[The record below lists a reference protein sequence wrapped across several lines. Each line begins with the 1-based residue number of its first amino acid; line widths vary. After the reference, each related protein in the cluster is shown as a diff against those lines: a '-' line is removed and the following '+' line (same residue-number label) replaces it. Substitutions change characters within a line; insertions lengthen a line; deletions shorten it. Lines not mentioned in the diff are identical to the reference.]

1 MTSIELKQK
10 WSGLS
15 ENPVTSGFRS
25 LRISAEC
32 ICELYLGV
40 SKEGKRCLILS
51 LPSNKHLDFK
61 GVQKENLSIEYFR
74 EKNLIVLQL
83 TDSDFNDLFDD
94 LILSLY
100 HGIKS
105 ISQVDEYSNNFIQAF
120 YRWSEFFE
128 DKKSDLLSE
137 EAIKGIMG
145 ELLVLKL
152 LITAPDKPEINF
164 LLKAWTGLYDK
175 GNDFELESKNLEV
188 KSKSPSAIDVKISS
202 EFQLEVSPGK
212 GLELFV
218 VSLLSDFTVGIHISD
233 LILEIKK
240 LVQESSGDNI
250 ILWKALSQKNITAK
264 NVSQYDRYRFNP
276 VNWISYNCADE
287 NFPKLSRSNIPEEI
301 SGLKYTL
308 RTNLLTSFIIEQSDF
323 KK

>member
-15 ENPVTSGFRS
+15 ENPVTIGFRS
-25 LRISAEC
+25 LRISADC
-32 ICELYLGV
+32 ICELYLAV
-40 SKEGKRCLILS
+40 SKAGKRCLILS

-61 GVQKENLSIEYFR
+61 GIQKENLSIEYFR

-83 TDSDFNDLFDD
+83 NDSDFNDLFDD

-105 ISQVDEYSNNFIQAF
+105 ISQVDEYSNHFIQSF

-128 DKKSDLLSE
+128 DKKSDMLSE

-152 LITAPDKPEINF
+152 LITAPDKPEINS

-188 KSKSPSAIDVKISS
+188 KAKSPSGIDVRISS

-218 VSLLSDFTVGIHISD
+218 VSLSSDFTVGIHIGN

-240 LVQESSGDNI
+240 LVQESSGDNT

-264 NVSQYDRYRFNP
+264 NVSQYDRYRFKP

-301 SGLKYTL
+301 IGLKYML

-323 KK
+323 

>member
-15 ENPVTSGFRS
+15 ENPVTIGFRS
-25 LRISAEC
+25 LRISADC
-32 ICELYLGV
+32 ICELYLAV

-61 GVQKENLSIEYFR
+61 GIQKENLSIEYFS
-74 EKNLIVLQL
+74 EKKLIVLQL
-83 TDSDFNDLFDD
+83 NDSDYNDLFDD

-100 HGIKS
+100 NGIKS
-105 ISQVDEYSNNFIQAF
+105 ISEVDEYSNHFIQAF

-128 DKKSDLLSE
+128 DKQSDILSE
-137 EAIKGIMG
+137 DSIKGIMG
-145 ELLVLKL
+145 ELLILKL

-164 LLKAWTGLYDK
+164 LLKAWTGPYDK
-175 GNDFELESKNLEV
+175 GNDFEFEDKNIEV
-188 KSKSPSAIDVKISS
+188 KAKSPSGIDISISS
-202 EFQLEVSPGK
+202 EFQLEVSLGK

-218 VSLLSDFTVGIHISD
+218 VSLLSDFTVGIHIKD
-233 LILEIKK
+233 LILDIKK
-240 LVQESSGDNI
+240 IVQEYSGDSS

-264 NVSQYDRYRFNP
+264 NVSEYDRYRFKP
-276 VNWISYNCADE
+276 INWISFNCADE
-287 NFPKLSRSNIPEEI
+287 KFPKLSRSNIPVEI

-308 RTNLLTSFIIEQSDF
+308 RTNLLSSFIIEQNDF
-323 KK
+323 

>member
-15 ENPVTSGFRS
+15 ENPVTSEFRS
-25 LRISAEC
+25 LRISADC

-40 SKEGKRCLILS
+40 SKLGKRCLVLA
-51 LPSNKHLDFK
+51 LPANKRLDFK
-61 GVQKENLSIEYFR
+61 GIQKENLSIEYFR
-74 EKNLIVLQL
+74 DNNLLILQL
-83 TDSDFNDLFDD
+83 TDNDFNDLFDD

-100 HGIKS
+100 HGIKT
-105 ISQVDEYSNNFIQAF
+105 ISNVDEYSSNFIQAF

-128 DKKSDLLSE
+128 DKKSDLHSE
-137 EAIKGIMG
+137 DDIKGIIG

-152 LITAPDKPEINF
+152 LITEPDKPEINF

-175 GNDFELESKNLEV
+175 GNDFELELKNIEV
-188 KSKSPSAIDVKISS
+188 KTKSLSGIDVKISS

-218 VSLLSDFTVGIHISD
+218 VSLLSDFIVGIHIRD
-233 LILEIKK
+233 LILEITKI
-240 LVQESSGDNI
+240 VQEYYGDNA

-264 NVSQYDRYRFNP
+264 NASLYDRYRFKP

-287 NFPKLSRSNIPEEI
+287 NFPKLCRSNIPEET

-308 RTNLLTSFIIEQSDF
+308 RTNLLSSFIIEQSDF
-323 KK
+323 

>member
-25 LRISAEC
+25 LRISADC
-32 ICELYLGV
+32 ICELYLAV
-40 SKEGKRCLILS
+40 SKEGRRCLILS

-61 GVQKENLSIEYFR
+61 GIQKENLSIEYFR

-83 TDSDFNDLFDD
+83 NDSDFNDLFDD

-105 ISQVDEYSNNFIQAF
+105 ISQVDEYSNYFIQAF

-128 DKKSDLLSE
+128 DKKSDMLSE

-152 LITAPDKPEINF
+152 LITAPDKHEINF

-188 KSKSPSAIDVKISS
+188 KAKSPSGIDVRISS

-218 VSLLSDFTVGIHISD
+218 VSLLSDFTVGIHIGD

-240 LVQESSGDNI
+240 LVQESSGDNT

-264 NVSQYDRYRFNP
+264 NVSQYDRYRFKP
-276 VNWISYNCADE
+276 VNWISYNCAAE
-287 NFPKLSRSNIPEEI
+287 NFPKLSRSSIPEEI
-301 SGLKYTL
+301 SSLKYIL

-323 KK
+323 

>member
-25 LRISAEC
+25 LRISADC

-40 SKEGKRCLILS
+40 SKEGKRCLLLA
-51 LPSNKHLDFK
+51 LPDNKHLDFK
-61 GVQKENLSIEYFR
+61 GIQKENLSIEYFR
-74 EKNLIVLQL
+74 KKNLIVLQL

-105 ISQVDEYSNNFIQAF
+105 ISQVDEYSNHFIQAF

-137 EAIKGIMG
+137 EAIKGIIG

-175 GNDFELESKNLEV
+175 GNDFELDSKNLEV
-188 KSKSPSAIDVKISS
+188 KSKSPSGIDVKISS
-202 EFQLEVSPGK
+202 EFQLEVSLGK

-218 VSLLSDFTVGIHISD
+218 VSLLSDFTVGIHIRD

-240 LVQESSGDNI
+240 LVQESSGDNSV
-250 ILWKALSQKNITAK
+250 LWKALSQKNITAK
-264 NVSQYDRYRFNP
+264 NVSQYDRYRFKP
-276 VNWISYNCADE
+276 VNWISYNCADK

-308 RTNLLTSFIIEQSDF
+308 RTNLLTSFIIEQRDF
-323 KK
+323 

>member
-10 WSGLS
+10 WPGLS
-15 ENPVTSGFRS
+15 ENAVIGGFRS
-25 LRISAEC
+25 LRISADC

-40 SKEGKRCLILS
+40 SKEVKRCLILS
-51 LPSNKHLDFK
+51 LPSNKHLDFN
-61 GVQKENLSIEYFR
+61 GIQKENLSIEYFR

-105 ISQVDEYSNNFIQAF
+105 ISQVDEYSNHFIQTF

-128 DKKSDLLSE
+128 DRQSDLLSE
-137 EAIKGIMG
+137 DSIKGIMG

-152 LITAPDKPEINF
+152 LITAPDRPEINF

-188 KSKSPSAIDVKISS
+188 KSKSPSGIDVKISS

-218 VSLLSDFTVGIHISD
+218 VSLLSDFTVGSHIGD
-233 LILEIKK
+233 LIWEIKK
-240 LVQESSGDNI
+240 LVQESSGDNT

-264 NVSQYDRYRFNP
+264 NVSQYDRYRFKP

-301 SGLKYTL
+301 SGLKYAL
-308 RTNLLTSFIIEQSDF
+308 RTNLLTSFIIEQRNF
-323 KK
+323 

>member
-15 ENPVTSGFRS
+15 ENPVTIGFRS
-25 LRISAEC
+25 LRISADC
-32 ICELYLGV
+32 ICELYLAV

-61 GVQKENLSIEYFR
+61 VIQKENLSIEYFR

-83 TDSDFNDLFDD
+83 TDIDFNDLFDD

-100 HGIKS
+100 HRIRS
-105 ISQVDEYSNNFIQAF
+105 ISQVDVYSNYFIQTF

-128 DKKSDLLSE
+128 DKKSDMLSE

-152 LITAPDKPEINF
+152 LFTAPDMPEINY

-175 GNDFELESKNLEV
+175 RNDFELESKNLEV
-188 KSKSPSAIDVKISS
+188 KAKSPSEIDVRISS

-218 VSLLSDFTVGIHISD
+218 ISLLSDFTVGVHIGD

-240 LVQESSGDNI
+240 LVQEYSGDI
-250 ILWKALSQKNITAK
+250 SILWKALSQKNITAK
-264 NVSQYDRYRFNP
+264 NVSQYDRFRFKP
-276 VNWISYNCADE
+276 VNWVSYNCADE

-301 SGLKYTL
+301 SGLQYIL

-323 KK
+323 

>member
-1 MTSIELKQK
+1 MTSIELKQR

-15 ENPVTSGFRS
+15 ENSATRGFRS
-25 LRISAEC
+25 LRISSEC

-40 SKEGKRCLILS
+40 SKEGKRCLILA

-61 GVQKENLSIEYFR
+61 GIQKENLSIEYFG
-74 EKNLIVLQL
+74 ETKLIVLQL
-83 TDSDFNDLFDD
+83 TDNDFNDLFDD

-100 HGIKS
+100 HGIKNM
-105 ISQVDEYSNNFIQAF
+105 SQVDEYSNYFIQTF

-137 EAIKGIMG
+137 DVIKGLMG

-152 LITAPDKPEINF
+152 LITEPGRPEINF
-164 LLKAWTGLYDK
+164 LLNSWKGPYDK
-175 GNDFELESKNLEV
+175 GNDFELEIKNMEV
-188 KSKSPSAIDVKISS
+188 KTKSPLGIDVKIAS

-218 VSLLSDFTVGIHISD
+218 VSLQSDFTVGIHIGD

-240 LVQESSGDNI
+240 LVQESSGDNT
-250 ILWKALSQKNITAK
+250 ILWKALGQKNITAK
-264 NVSQYDRYRFNP
+264 NVNRYDKYRFQP
-276 VNWISYNCADE
+276 INWISYNCADE
-287 NFPKLSRSNIPEEI
+287 NFPKLSRSNIPKEI
-301 SGLKYTL
+301 SALKYIL
-308 RTNLLTSFIIEQSDF
+308 RTNLLTPFIIGQSSF
-323 KK
+323 

>member
-25 LRISAEC
+25 LRISADC

-40 SKEGKRCLILS
+40 SKDGKRCLILS

-105 ISQVDEYSNNFIQAF
+105 ISQVDEYSNHFIQAF

-152 LITAPDKPEINF
+152 LITEPGRPDINF
-164 LLKAWTGLYDK
+164 LLNSWTGPYDK
-175 GNDFELESKNLEV
+175 GNDFELETRNLEV
-188 KSKSPSAIDVKISS
+188 KTKSPIGIDVNISS
-202 EFQLEVSPGK
+202 EFQLEVSQGK
-212 GLELFV
+212 GLELIV
-218 VSLLSDFTVGIHISD
+218 ISLLSDFSVGIHIRD
-233 LILEIKK
+233 LILGIKK
-240 LVQESSGDNI
+240 IIQESSGDNSI
-250 ILWKALSQKNITAK
+250 FWKALSQKNITAK
-264 NVSQYDRYRFNP
+264 NVNQYDRYRFIP
-276 VNWISYNCADE
+276 VNWISYDCAVA

-301 SGLKYTL
+301 SSL
-308 RTNLLTSFIIEQSDF
+308 RYILRLNLLTPFIIEQKEF
-323 KK
+323 

>member
-25 LRISAEC
+25 LRISAVC

-40 SKEGKRCLILS
+40 SKEGKRCLILA
-51 LPSNKHLDFK
+51 LPTSKHLDFK
-61 GVQKENLSIEYFR
+61 GIQKENLSIEYFR
-74 EKNLIVLQL
+74 EKNLLVLQL
-83 TDSDFNDLFDD
+83 IDNDFNDLFDD

-105 ISQVDEYSNNFIQAF
+105 ISQVDEYSNQFLQAF

-128 DKKSDLLSE
+128 DKKSDFLSE
-137 EAIKGIMG
+137 DAIKGIMG

-152 LITAPDKPEINF
+152 LITEPNRPEINY

-188 KSKSPSAIDVKISS
+188 KTKSPSCIDVKISS
-202 EFQLEVSPGK
+202 EFQLELSTGK

-218 VSLLSDFTVGIHISD
+218 VSLLSDFTVGIHIGN

-240 LVQESSGDNI
+240 LVHESSGDII

-264 NVSQYDRYRFNP
+264 NVNLYDRYRFKP
-276 VNWISYNCADE
+276 VNWVSYNCAAE

-301 SGLKYTL
+301 SGLKYIL
-308 RTNLLTSFIIEQSDF
+308 RTNLLTSFIIEQRDF
-323 KK
+323 

>member
-1 MTSIELKQK
+1 MTSIELKKK

-15 ENPVTSGFRS
+15 ENPVTNGFRS

-32 ICELYLGV
+32 VCELYIGI
-40 SKEGKRCLILS
+40 SKESKRCLILS

-61 GVQKENLSIEYFR
+61 GVQKENLSIEYFG

-94 LILSLY
+94 LILSLF

-105 ISQVDEYSNNFIQAF
+105 IIQVDEYSNHFIQVF

-128 DKKSDLLSE
+128 DRKSDLLSE

-152 LITAPDKPEINF
+152 LMMSPDKPEINF
-164 LLKAWTGLYDK
+164 LLKSWTGLYDK

-188 KSKSPSAIDVKISS
+188 KTKSPSGIDVKISS
-202 EFQLEVSPGK
+202 EFQLEVLPGK
-212 GLELFV
+212 GLELFI
-218 VSLLSDFTVGIHISD
+218 VSLLSDFTVGIHIRD

-240 LVQESSGDNI
+240 LVQESSGDNT
-250 ILWKALSQKNITAK
+250 ILWKALNQKNITAK
-264 NVSQYDRYRFNP
+264 NVSQYDKYRFKP

-287 NFPKLSRSNIPEEI
+287 NFPKLSRTNIPEEI
-301 SGLKYTL
+301 NGLRYTL
-308 RTNLLTSFIIEQSDF
+308 RTNLLSSFIIEQRNF
-323 KK
+323 

>member
-1 MTSIELKQK
+1 MTNIELKQK
-10 WSGLS
+10 WSELS

-25 LRISAEC
+25 LRISADC

-40 SKEGKRCLILS
+40 SSESKRCLILA
-51 LPSNKHLDFK
+51 LPESKRLDFK
-61 GVQKENLSIEYFR
+61 GVQRENLSIEYFG

-83 TDSDFNDLFDD
+83 TDIDFIDLFDD
-94 LILSLY
+94 LVLSLY
-100 HGIKS
+100 HGIKN
-105 ISQVDEYSNNFIQAF
+105 ISQVDEYANHFIQAF

-137 EAIKGIMG
+137 EAIKGIIG

-152 LITAPDKPEINF
+152 LITEPGRPEINF

-175 GNDFELESKNLEV
+175 GNDFELETKNLEV
-188 KSKSPSAIDVKISS
+188 KTKTPSGVDVKIAS
-202 EFQLEVSPGK
+202 EFQLEVSTGK

-218 VSLLSDFTVGIHISD
+218 VSMQSDFTVGIHIRD

-240 LVQESSGDNI
+240 LIQESSGDNT

-264 NVSQYDRYRFNP
+264 NMNQYDRYRFQP

-287 NFPKLSRSNIPEEI
+287 DFPKLSRSNIPEEV
-301 SGLKYTL
+301 SGLKYIL
-308 RTNLLTSFIIEQSDF
+308 RTNLLTSFIIGQSDF
-323 KK
+323 

>member
-15 ENPVTSGFRS
+15 ENPVTIGFRS
-25 LRISAEC
+25 LRISADC
-32 ICELYLGV
+32 ICELYLAV

-61 GVQKENLSIEYFR
+61 GIQKENLSIEYFR

-94 LILSLY
+94 LVLSLY
-100 HGIKS
+100 HGIKN
-105 ISQVDEYSNNFIQAF
+105 ISQVDEYSNHFIQTF

-137 EAIKGIMG
+137 DAIKGIMG
-145 ELLVLKL
+145 ELLILKL
-152 LITAPDKPEINF
+152 LITAPVKPEINF

-188 KSKSPSAIDVKISS
+188 KSKSPSGIDIRIAS

-218 VSLLSDFTVGIHISD
+218 VSLLSDFTVGIHIGD

-240 LVQESSGDNI
+240 LVQESSGDNT

-264 NVSQYDRYRFNP
+264 NVSQYGRYRFKP

-287 NFPKLSRSNIPEEI
+287 NFPKLSRSTIPVEI
-301 SGLKYTL
+301 SGLKYLL
-308 RTNLLTSFIIEQSDF
+308 RTNLLTSFIIEQRDF
-323 KK
+323 

>member
-1 MTSIELKQK
+1 MISIELKQK

-15 ENPVTSGFRS
+15 ENPVTTGFRS
-25 LRISAEC
+25 LRISSEC

-40 SKEGKRCLILS
+40 SKEGRRCLILA
-51 LPSNKHLDFK
+51 LPVNKHLDFK
-61 GVQKENLSIEYFR
+61 GIQRENLSIEHFR

-83 TDSDFNDLFDD
+83 TDNDFNDLFDD

-100 HGIKS
+100 HGIKN
-105 ISQVDEYSNNFIQAF
+105 ISQVDEYSNHFIQAF

-128 DKKSDLLSE
+128 DKKSDLFSE
-137 EAIKGIMG
+137 DAIKGLMG

-152 LITAPDKPEINF
+152 LITEPNRPEINF
-164 LLKAWTGLYDK
+164 LLNSWKGPYDK
-175 GNDFELESKNLEV
+175 GNDFELENKNLEV
-188 KSKSPSAIDVKISS
+188 KTKSPSGIDVRISS

-218 VSLLSDFTVGIHISD
+218 VSLQSDFTVGIHIRD

-240 LVQESSGDNI
+240 LVQESSGDNT

-264 NVSQYDRYRFNP
+264 NVSQYDRYQFNP

-287 NFPKLSRSNIPEEI
+287 NFPKLSRSNIPEET

-308 RTNLLTSFIIEQSDF
+308 RTNLLTSFIIGQSNF
-323 KK
+323 

>member
-10 WSGLS
+10 WSGLL

-25 LRISAEC
+25 LRISAIC

-51 LPSNKHLDFK
+51 LPSSKYLNFN
-61 GVQKENLSIEYFR
+61 GIQKENLSIEYFR

-83 TDSDFNDLFDD
+83 TDNDFNDLFDD

-105 ISQVDEYSNNFIQAF
+105 ISQVDEYSNHFIQAF

-128 DKKSDLLSE
+128 DKNSDLLSE
-137 EAIKGIMG
+137 GEIKGIIG
-145 ELLVLKL
+145 EMLVLKL
-152 LITAPDKPEINF
+152 LITDPNRLEINF

-175 GNDFELESKNLEV
+175 GNDFELDNKNLEV
-188 KSKSPSAIDVKISS
+188 KTKSPSGIDVRISS

-218 VSLLSDFTVGIHISD
+218 VSLLSDFNDGIHIKD

-240 LVQESSGDNI
+240 LVQESSGDNT
-250 ILWKALSQKNITAK
+250 ILWKALSQKNINAK
-264 NVSQYDRYRFNP
+264 NMGLYDRYRFKP
-276 VNWISYNCADE
+276 VKCISYNCADE
-287 NFPKLSRSNIPEEI
+287 NFPKLNRSNIPEEI
-301 SGLKYTL
+301 SGLKYIL
-308 RTNLLTSFIIEQSDF
+308 RTKLLTSFIIEQRDF
-323 KK
+323 

>member
-10 WSGLS
+10 WLGLS
-15 ENPVTSGFRS
+15 DNLVAHGFRS
-25 LRISAEC
+25 LRISADC

-40 SKEGKRCLILS
+40 NKEGKRCLILS
-51 LPSNKHLDFK
+51 LPSSKHLDFK
-61 GVQKENLSIEYFR
+61 EIQKENLSIEYFR

-83 TDSDFNDLFDD
+83 TDSAFNDLFDD

-100 HGIKS
+100 HGIKG
-105 ISQVDEYSNNFIQAF
+105 ISQFDEYSNQFIQAF
-120 YRWSEFFE
+120 YRWSEFFA

-137 EAIKGIMG
+137 EAIKGIIG

-152 LITAPDKPEINF
+152 LITDPSGHEINF

-175 GNDFELESKNLEV
+175 SNDFELENKNLEI
-188 KSKSPSAIDVKISS
+188 KTKSPSGIDVRISS

-218 VSLLSDFTVGIHISD
+218 VSLLSDFTDGIHIGD

-240 LVQESSGDNI
+240 LVQESFGDNT

-264 NVSQYDRYRFNP
+264 NVIQYDKYRFKP
-276 VNWISYNCADE
+276 VNCISYNCADE
-287 NFPKLSRSNIPEEI
+287 NFPKLSRSNIPEET

-308 RTNLLTSFIIEQSDF
+308 RTNLLTSFIIEQRDF
-323 KK
+323 

>member
-1 MTSIELKQK
+1 MTGVELKQK
-10 WSGLS
+10 WLGLS
-15 ENPVTSGFRS
+15 DNPVTSGFRS

-40 SKEGKRCLILS
+40 SKEGKRCLILA
-51 LPSNKHLDFK
+51 LPDNKRLVFK
-61 GVQKENLSIEYFR
+61 GIQKENISIEYFR

-83 TDSDFNDLFDD
+83 TDNDYNDLFDD

-100 HGIKS
+100 HKIKDLCN
-105 ISQVDEYSNNFIQAF
+105 VDEYSNHFIQAF

-152 LITAPDKPEINF
+152 LITEPYRPEINY
-164 LLKAWTGLYDK
+164 LLNSWTGPYDK
-175 GNDFELESKNLEV
+175 GNDFELENKNIEV
-188 KSKSPSAIDVKISS
+188 KTKSVSSIDVKISS
-202 EFQLEVSPGK
+202 EFQLELSLGK

-218 VSLLSDFTVGIHISD
+218 VCLLSDCTAGIHIRD
-233 LILEIKK
+233 LVLEIKK
-240 LVQESSGDNI
+240 LIQEYSGDNS
-250 ILWKALSQKNITAK
+250 ILWKALSQKNLTTK
-264 NVSQYDRYRFNP
+264 NLSQYDRYRFKP

-287 NFPKLSRSNIPEEI
+287 NFPKLNRSNIPKEI
-301 SGLKYTL
+301 SALKYTL
-308 RTNLLTSFIIEQSDF
+308 RTNLLSLYIIEQKDF
-323 KK
+323 

>member
-25 LRISAEC
+25 LRISANC
-32 ICELYLGV
+32 ICELYLGI
-40 SKEGKRCLILS
+40 SKEGKRCLILA
-51 LPSNKHLDFK
+51 LPASKHLVFR
-61 GVQKENLSIEYFR
+61 GIQKENLSIAYFR
-74 EKNLIVLQL
+74 EKNLIALELIDNDYQ
-83 TDSDFNDLFDD
+83 DLFDD
-94 LILSLY
+94 LVLSMY
-100 HGIKS
+100 HGIKN
-105 ISQVDEYSNNFIQAF
+105 INHVDEYTNYFIQAF

-137 EAIKGIMG
+137 DVIKGIMG

-152 LITAPDKPEINF
+152 LITEPERPEINF

-175 GNDFELESKNLEV
+175 GNDFELETKNLEIKT
-188 KSKSPSAIDVKISS
+188 KSLSGIDVKISS

-218 VSLLSDFTVGIHISD
+218 VSLQSDFTAGIHIRD
-233 LILEIKK
+233 LILEIMKV
-240 LVQESSGDNI
+240 VQESYGDNT

-287 NFPKLSRSNIPEEI
+287 NFPKLSRSNIPEET
-301 SGLKYTL
+301 SSLEFTL
-308 RTNLLTSFIIEQSDF
+308 RTNLLTSFIIRQSNF
-323 KK
+323 

>member
-15 ENPVTSGFRS
+15 EDPVTSGFRS
-25 LRISAEC
+25 LRISADC
-32 ICELYLGV
+32 ICELYLAV
-40 SKEGKRCLILS
+40 NKEVKRCLILS
-51 LPSNKHLDFK
+51 IPSNKHLDFK
-61 GVQKENLSIEYFR
+61 GIQKENLSIEYFR

-83 TDSDFNDLFDD
+83 NDCDFNDLFDD

-105 ISQVDEYSNNFIQAF
+105 ISQVDEYSNYFIQAF

-128 DKKSDLLSE
+128 DKKSDILSE

-152 LITAPDKPEINF
+152 LITAPEKPEIDF

-188 KSKSPSAIDVKISS
+188 KAKSPSGIDIKISS
-202 EFQLEVSPGK
+202 EFQLEVTPGK
-212 GLELFV
+212 GLELYV
-218 VSLLSDFTVGIHISD
+218 VSLLSDFTVGIHIGN

-240 LVQESSGDNI
+240 LVQESSGDNTI
-250 ILWKALSQKNITAK
+250 FWKALSQKNITAK
-264 NVSQYDRYRFNP
+264 NVSQYDRYRFKP

-287 NFPKLSRSNIPEEI
+287 NFPKLSSSSIPEGI
-301 SGLKYTL
+301 SGLKYIL
-308 RTNLLTSFIIEQSDF
+308 RTNLLTSFIIEQNNF
-323 KK
+323 

>member
-1 MTSIELKQK
+1 MTIIELKQK

-15 ENPVTSGFRS
+15 ENSVTSGFRS
-25 LRISAEC
+25 LRISADC
-32 ICELYLGV
+32 ICELFLGV
-40 SKEGKRCLILS
+40 NKEGKRCLILA
-51 LPSNKHLDFK
+51 LPDTKHLDFK

-83 TDSDFNDLFDD
+83 TDIDFNDLFDD

-105 ISQVDEYSNNFIQAF
+105 FKLVDEYSNHFIQAF

-128 DKKSDLLSE
+128 DKKTDLLSE

-145 ELLVLKL
+145 ELLILKM
-152 LITAPDKPEINF
+152 LISVPDRPEINS
-164 LLKAWTGLYDK
+164 LLNAWTGLYDK
-175 GNDFELESKNLEV
+175 GNDFEMESKNLEV
-188 KSKSPSAIDVKISS
+188 KAKSPTSLDVKISS
-202 EFQLEVSPGK
+202 EFQLEIQPGK

-218 VSLLSDFTVGIHISD
+218 VSLLSDFTEGIHIRD
-233 LILEIKK
+233 LIIEIKN
-240 LVQESSGDNI
+240 LVQASSGDNT

-264 NVSQYDRYRFNP
+264 NLGQYDRYRFKP
-276 VNWISYNCADE
+276 INWVSYNCAAED
-287 NFPKLSRSNIPEEI
+287 FPKLNRLNIPKAI

-308 RTNLLTSFIIEQSDF
+308 RTNLLASFIIEQRDF
-323 KK
+323 